1 MKKISFRFFYFVLLL
16 IPVVHAYSYLRFSS
30 VLEGQ
35 LTKQTFAAEMIRSWS
50 IGRTGLGFPFRTFLE
65 LSHSGPIPWAEEF
78 PLYSWLASALMW
90 TTGINEVVA
99 GRLISILCLL
109 LLVGLAFQWTA
120 RQSARI
126 GLSAPFRY
134 AWIVCCV
141 AGAAIVHYGKSVMP
155 DFPMFVFCF
164 WGLVLAEQKKWMRSR
179 VAFLIAALFKY
190 YAIFPMLG
198 IAIWQMFEERKNTKE
213 LLKSAFLW
221 MMFVLPPIA
230 YVILFIKL
238 DIANPITEYRESD
251 GHGHLSSFQFL
262 TQGHFYLRWFTWVLI
277 KLTTLG
283 GGIMALSGLFFAR
296 GKKLEWFYFYLA
308 TSIGFSILFA
318 PSFFVH
324 DYYALMYLPL
334 LWLGWG
340 YFFKTFE
347 SKISGKFATAASVAF
362 CGVFLIWNQVH
373 AHFSNS
379 RQVVL
384 ESAMQVQE
392 KCLQDHAV
400 QATDYGVFI
409 STYSQPILP
418 FLSHR
423 TGWMVSLPQ
432 LEQPALKDLYL
443 NRLADPRT
451 QYVVQLIQAG
461 VSFQADLGPE
471 YARVCNEDL
480 GQAHLSIYRR
490 K

>member
-1 MKKISFRFFYFVLLL
+1 M
-16 IPVVHAYSYLRFSS
+16 PGSYILS
-30 VLEGQ
+30 V
-35 LTKQTFAAEMIRSWS
+35 
-50 IGRTGLGFPFRTFLE
+50 
-65 LSHSGPIPWAEEF
+65 
-78 PLYSWLASALMW
+78 AS
-90 TTGINEVVA
+90 
-99 GRLISILCLL
+99 
-109 LLVGLAFQWTA
+109 
-120 RQSARI
+120 
-126 GLSAPFRY
+126 PY
-134 AWIVCCV
+134 
-141 AGAAIVHYGKSVMP
+141 
-155 DFPMFVFCF
+155 MFVFCF

-198 IAIWQMFEERKNTKE
+198 IATWQMFEERKNTKE

-283 GGIMALSGLFFAR
+283 GGIMALTGLFFAR
-296 GKKLEWFYFYLA
+296 GKKLEWFYFCLA
-308 TSIGFSILFA
+308 ASFGFSILFA

-392 KCLQDHAV
+392 KCLEDHAV

-432 LEQPALKDLYL
+432 LEQPWHNLYL
-443 NRLADPRT
+443 NEQTFIPRMKKYFDLSGIVYFSSTYYFVSRVVYAWLAKTFKFEMKHESWMNRLALLLPSWGKGG
-451 QYVVQLIQAG
+451 VQRLFI
-461 VSFQADLGPE
+461 FQKKA
-471 YARVCNEDL
+471 A
-480 GQAHLSIYRR
+480 
-490 K
+490 

>member
-1 MKKISFRFFYFVLLL
+1 MKKISIRFLYFALVLV
-16 IPVVHAYSYLRFSS
+16 PVIHAFSYLRFSS

-35 LTKQTFAAEMIRSWS
+35 LGKQTFAAEMIRSWS
-50 IGRTGLGFPFRTFLE
+50 LGRTALGFPFRTFLE

-78 PLYSWLASALMW
+78 PLYSWLASVLMW
-90 TTGINEVVA
+90 TTGLNEVLA
-99 GRLISILCLL
+99 GRLISILCLV
-109 LLVGLAFQWTA
+109 LLVGLVFQWTA

-126 GLSAPFRY
+126 GLSAHFRY
-134 AWIVCCV
+134 AWIVCCLG
-141 AGAAIVHYGKSVMP
+141 GAAILHYGKSVMP

-164 WGLVLAEQKKWMRSR
+164 WGIVFAEQKKWMRSR
-179 VAFLIAALFKY
+179 IVFLIAALFKY

-198 IAIWQMFEERKNTKE
+198 VALWQLVEERKNTKE
-213 LLKSAFLW
+213 LLKSAILW
-221 MMFVLPPIA
+221 LLFALPPIA

-238 DIANPITEYRESD
+238 GIPNPITEYRESD
-251 GHGHLSSFQFL
+251 GHGHLSNFQFL

-283 GGIMALSGLFFAR
+283 GGIMALAGFFAAR
-296 GKKLEWFYFYLA
+296 GKKLEWFYYCLA

-340 YFFKTFE
+340 YFFKSFE
-347 SKISGKFATAASVAF
+347 NKVSARYAGWVTVAF
-362 CGVFLIWNQVH
+362 CLVFVVWNQIH
-373 AHFSNS
+373 AHFTNI
-379 RQVVL
+379 RQTVL
-384 ESAMQVQE
+384 ETAVEAQE
-392 KCLQDHAV
+392 KCLEDQRI

-409 STYSQPILP
+409 TTYSQPILP

-423 TGWMVSLPQ
+423 TGWMVALPQ
-432 LEQPALKDLYL
+432 LEQPALKDLFL
-443 NRLADPRT
+443 KRLIDPRT
-451 QYVVQLIQAG
+451 RYVVQLIQKD
-461 VSFQADLGPE
+461 VSFRTALGPDFGQIC
-471 YARVCNEDL
+471 AEDL
-480 GQAHLSIYRR
+480 GQAQLTIYRR